1 MPARKKVSSSE
12 SPTKIPKGS
21 NDGPSAF
28 GPVNAGAVVH
38 AKTATRKQPP
48 PESAESVRIR
58 TAVVLSFWAVVV
70 FLGLPTWW
78 KTTAIYRAKLPLR
91 EMTEWADGKVCRPVF
106 PLRISIEARFLQEL
120 DAQHLLRTT
129 QHALDDHN
137 DFSAH
142 HLRLQL
148 SRSSQAARNVTARAG
163 GASSTG
169 TEAAVGLLEDQEDH
183 VALLVR
189 LLPGESG
196 SPPNAILQPY
206 SPTLEVFYPPNQIPS
221 TSSTSSPL
229 ASFIA
234 SKLQEIFAEEQ
245 AIIAHILS
253 NGASGTNAQTP
264 GSSGIVGHASQNP
277 QPAQTSARESRSPL
291 IKALPADLQAN
302 LVRRTTR
309 SLKYSP
315 TYHLTFSLFTP
326 GASPSSWDI
335 ESAIEQYL
343 SPLLESFAPISN
355 FTIDTQ
361 VQLYASFSPSV
372 RDPEFDPDINSW
384 TLRTEDLSG
393 FINAA
398 EWPLSPSIGGAP
410 TINFVL
416 YVPAADRS
424 PLVVKENRGNSWL
437 VPQWGGVV
445 ILNPPTSD
453 ATAVE
458 TTSHLPN
465 EVIRPAL
472 LTFSHQLLSLLGTPQ
487 SPSSLPLRLLTLTRV
502 RSASLLLSAS
512 STLGSL
518 ARLTLA
524 LPSISIP
531 RTVAVSVDRTLSHL
545 HDACID
551 LRDGRFQRAFENARI
566 AEAEA
571 ERGFFEKSMV
581 GKVYSP
587 DEHKVAVYL
596 PLLGP
601 VGVPLVMYA
610 GKEIVRVWRGWKMR
624 RAGKGST

>member
-1 MPARKKVSSSE
+1 MPARKKVSSS
-12 SPTKIPKGS
+12 SS
-21 NDGPSAF
+21 SSASGPSTNVPKSPSTV
-28 GPVNAGAVVH
+28 GPVDGGVVAH
-38 AKTATRKQPP
+38 AKTAARKRPP
-48 PESAESVRIR
+48 PESPESVRIR

-70 FLGLPTWW
+70 FLGLPIWW

-91 EMTEWADGKVCRPVF
+91 EMVEWADGKVCRPVF
-106 PLRISIEARFLQEL
+106 PLRISIEARFLQEQ

-148 SRSSQAARNVTARAG
+148 SQAVRNVTARAG
-163 GASSTG
+163 GPSPTG
-169 TEAAVGLLEDQEDH
+169 MRAAVGSLEDQEEH
-183 VALLVR
+183 VALVVR

-196 SPPNAILQPY
+196 SPPNAVLQPY
-206 SPTLEVFYPPNQIPS
+206 SPTLEVYYPPNQIPS

-245 AIIAHILS
+245 AMIAYILS
-253 NGASGTNAQTP
+253 TGAPGTSAQPP
-264 GSSGIVGHASQNP
+264 GSSGLVGHASQNP
-277 QPAQTSARESRSPL
+277 QPAQTSAREPRSPL

-302 LVRRTTR
+302 LARRTTR

-335 ESAIEQYL
+335 ENAIEQYL

-372 RDPEFDPDINSW
+372 RDPEFDPDINAW

-410 TINFVL
+410 TVNFVL

-437 VPQWGGVV
+437 VPQWGVV
-445 ILNPPTSD
+445 MILNPPASD
-453 ATAVE
+453 AAAAKTA
-458 TTSHLPN
+458 SHLS
-465 EVIRPAL
+465 EEDLRPAL

-531 RTVAVSVDRTLSHL
+531 RAVAISVDRTLSHL
-545 HDACID
+545 HDACVD
-551 LRDGRFQRAFENARI
+551 LRDGRFQRALENARI

-581 GKVYSP
+581 GQVYFP

-610 GKEIVRVWRGWKMR
+610 RKEIMGAWRGWKMR
-624 RAGKGST
+624 SST